1 MNRKK
6 RTAILA
12 FAMLFIVLSRRGIF
26 AGAVDTA
33 DTESAQKGSLSAAAS
48 IVIEIGGAVMSISN
62 ATSGQTEEIDTT
74 DMAAGFETAA
84 ECVANMRIGWNLG
97 NSLDCTGVWISKSDS
112 QNFETAWGNP
122 VVTQELIHVV
132 KESGFHA
139 VRVPVTYLEK
149 LDENGKVDEKWLAR
163 VKEVVDYVLAED
175 MYCIINVHHD
185 TGGGE
190 EAWLRADREMYESGM
205 SEKYIYLWEQIADYF
220 KDYDEKLLFE
230 GFNEILDKN
239 SSWGGSDQESYDT
252 VNRLNQ
258 LFVDTVRKS
267 GGNNAYRNIIVLTYG
282 ASSAASQVGGF
293 LVPEDT
299 AGNHLIAEVHIYDPA
314 RFCNG
319 EDEIWDDAD
328 ESALDKIFE
337 RLNEKIITA
346 QRVPMIVGEFG
357 SQDKFNTDAY
367 TAERAEYASY
377 FVTTAKKYSITCF
390 WWDDGGAMNLFGRL
404 ALKPCCEPVIKALI
418 LAAEG
423 EN

>member
-1 MNRKK
+1 MSKKK
-6 RTAILA
+6 RTAFLA
-12 FAMLFIVLSRRGIF
+12 LALLSVVLSRGTAS
-26 AGAVDTA
+26 AGETDAPE
-33 DTESAQKGSLSAAAS
+33 TENEKRSSLSAAAGV
-48 IVIEIGGAVMSISN
+48 VIQIGGALMNEDILKASQN
-62 ATSGQTEEIDTT
+62 GEIRIGD
-74 DMAAGFETAA
+74 AAGGFETAA
-84 ECVANMRIGWNLG
+84 ECVENMEIGWNLG
-97 NSLDCTGVWISKSDS
+97 NSLDCTGAWISKSDPM
-112 QNFETAWGNP
+112 NFETAWGNP
-122 VVTQELIHVV
+122 AVTQELIHAV

-149 LDENGKVDEKWLAR
+149 LDENGRVDERWLAR

-205 SEKYIYLWEQIADYF
+205 SEKYVYLWEQIADYF
-220 KDYDEKLLFE
+220 KAYDERLLFE

-239 SSWGGSDQESYDT
+239 ASWGGSDQESYDT

-267 GGNNAYRNIIVLTYG
+267 GGNNAERNIIVLTYG

-299 AGNHLIAEVHIYDPA
+299 AENHLIAEVHIYDPA
-314 RFCNG
+314 GFCNG
-319 EDEIWDDAD
+319 GDETWDDAD
-328 ESALDKIFE
+328 EKVLDEIFE

-346 QRVPMIVGEFG
+346 QKVPMIVGEFG

-367 TAERAEYASY
+367 TAERAEYAAY
-377 FVTTAKKYSITCF
+377 FVTTAKKYGITCF
-390 WWDDGGAMNLFGRL
+390 WWDDGGSMKLFERR
-404 ALKPCCEPVIKALI
+404 ALKPCCGPVIEALI